1 MENIYVIGS
10 GSFGCA
16 LSLVLSDNGH
26 KVHLISHSKEECERL
41 STVHTSSKL
50 PNVKLPEN
58 IIHAADISN
67 IKEADL
73 IVLAL
78 PSTKTREVAMTLLDK
93 IRAGQRIVSVSK
105 GIEESTLYTQSEILR
120 EVLPESV
127 IGILSG
133 PSHAEEVVKR
143 LPTVVVAGSKDP
155 KLAEYMQDIFMNSN
169 FRVYTSDDVVGMELG
184 GSLKNV
190 IAIAAGIAD
199 GLGFGDN
206 IIAALITRGIKEIS
220 SLAISM
226 GARADTLAGLCG
238 VGDLI
243 VTCQSKHSRNRRAG
257 SLIGS
262 GLSPEAAMAEINMVV
277 EGFFSAKAAKRLGE
291 KYKVDLPIIEEVNN
305 VLFYGKEPKVSVKDL
320 MEREKRPEHS

>member
-26 KVHLISHSKEECERL
+26 KVHLISHSKAECEKL
-41 STVHTSSKL
+41 STSHTSSKL
-50 PNVKLPEN
+50 PNAKLPEN
-58 IIHAADISN
+58 IIHTTDINN
-67 IKEADL
+67 IENADL

-78 PSTKTREVAMTLLDK
+78 PSTETRSVANALLD
-93 IRAGQRIVSVSK
+93 IIPSNQRIVTVSK

-120 EVLPESV
+120 EVLPEV
-127 IGILSG
+127 RIGVLSG
-133 PSHAEEVVKR
+133 PSHAEEVVNR

-155 KLAEYMQDIFMNSN
+155 KLAEYMQDLFMNPN
-169 FRVYTSDDVVGMELG
+169 FRVYTSDDVVGIELG

-190 IAIAAGIAD
+190 IAIAAGVAD

-220 SLAISM
+220 TLGIAM
-226 GARADTLAGLCG
+226 GARADTLSGLCG

-257 SLIGS
+257 SLIGQ
-262 GLSPEAAMAEINMVV
+262 GLSPEAAIAEINMVV
-277 EGFFSAKAAKRLGE
+277 EGFFTAKAAKKLGE

-305 VLFYGKEPKVSVKDL
+305 VLFYGREPKVSVKSL
-320 MEREKRPEHS
+320 MEREKRPEHN

>member
-26 KVHLISHSKEECERL
+26 KVHLISHSKAECEKL
-41 STVHTSSKL
+41 STSHTSSKL
-50 PNVKLPEN
+50 PNAKLPEN
-58 IIHAADISN
+58 IIHTTDINN
-67 IKEADL
+67 IENADL

-78 PSTKTREVAMTLLDK
+78 PSTETRSVANALLD
-93 IRAGQRIVSVSK
+93 IIPSNQRIVTVSK

-120 EVLPESV
+120 EVLPEV
-127 IGILSG
+127 RIGVLSG
-133 PSHAEEVVKR
+133 PSHAEEVVNR

-155 KLAEYMQDIFMNSN
+155 KLAEYMQDLFMNPN
-169 FRVYTSDDVVGMELG
+169 FRVYTSDDVVGIELG

-190 IAIAAGIAD
+190 IAIAAGVAD
-199 GLGFGDN
+199 VLGFGYN

-220 SLAISM
+220 TLGIAM
-226 GARADTLAGLCG
+226 GARADTLSGLCG

-257 SLIGS
+257 SLIGQ
-262 GLSPEAAMAEINMVV
+262 GLSPEAAIAEINMVV
-277 EGFFSAKAAKRLGE
+277 EGFFTAKAAKKLGE

-305 VLFYGKEPKVSVKDL
+305 VLFYGREPKVSVKSL
-320 MEREKRPEHS
+320 MEREKRPEHN